1 MTHSHTTGQQL
12 TPSGTLFCGQILSL
26 LDFSRINPDRPVR
39 KSLSQEILAI

>member
-12 TPSGTLFCGQILSL
+12 TRSGTLFCGQILSL
-26 LDFSRINPDRPVR
+26 LDFNRIKPDHAPR